1 MAIRFSLAGVEKST
15 VTLEMQCSFKQFV
28 DNRLLY
34 MKVLPTPTRMA
45 IPKCE
50 LWDPETKTSALDV
63 VNRAAQN
70 AYPEPVSLTRGFSQ
84 PVKVSY
90 VYSCNRFYVQLV
102 SKENELLKLMLDLQA
117 SCQNNEPMDPSNIKV
132 GLPCCALFESD
143 QQWYRSQVV
152 EVLGDSIKVRYI
164 DYGNEEVVPCS
175 QLKIIDGEQLT
186 VLRPQAI
193 ECCLNGYQNMEEDLQ
208 RDSFLEELIL
218 ERQFTMK
225 VAEMTNKKA
234 LVELFDDSNYNIA
247 SLLLDKLA
255 SAKSQVSPLLV
266 QAGNKIEHRKSVS
279 SQNGPKEQHFRQER
293 KPGR

>member
-15 VTLEMQCSFKQFV
+15 VTLEMQCAFKQFV

-84 PVKVSY
+84 LVKVSY

-117 SCQNNEPMDPSNIKV
+117 SCQTNESMDPSILKV
-132 GLPCCALFESD
+132 DLPCCALFESD
-143 QQWYRSQVV
+143 QKWYRSQIVA
-152 EVLGDSIKVRYI
+152 VLGDNIKVRYI

-193 ECCLNGYQNMEEDLQ
+193 ECCLNGYQNMDEDLQ
-208 RDSFLEELIL
+208 RDGLLEELIL

-255 SAKSQVSPLLV
+255 SAKSQVSPMLV
-266 QAGNKIEHRKSVS
+266 QAGNKIEHRKSFS
-279 SQNGPKEQHFRQER
+279 NQNGPREQHYRQDR